1 MGKKKAGNG
10 GDADE
15 RHGRERVVK
24 YTFFLYSSSST
35 TKQLLSLH
43 VNLGR
48 HNVHPTIQTILSVI
62 IGIIIIIVQFLN
74 VGTLRRKRAT
84 NNFRH
89 YLFASKVFHTFPLP
103 LPLLPFL
110 SPQCVV
116 PQHLY
121 LLSPGDRD
129 QILSSFSPTPPHP
142 NWIPRVLARLSPFIL
157 PIPNVSWLALLR
169 SVLEGSRGVDMLANR
184 CQIVNG

>member
-129 QILSSFSPTPPHP
+129 QILSSFSPTPPIRIGFPEFLHAC
-142 NWIPRVLARLSPFIL
+142 RRLFFQSPMFL
-157 PIPNVSWLALLR
+157 GLLCYVVYWR
-169 SVLEGSRGVDMLANR
+169 EVEG
-184 CQIVNG
+184 